1 MKILIAINAHAC
13 PFLSRQI
20 PGDRLNLKVPTTD
33 RQEVKFMLKEAVTM
47 LQQKIMIYNKPKEPQ
62 KEPQA
67 KTIQPS
73 SSSHGCVEC
82 CTVT

>member
-1 MKILIAINAHAC
+1 MKILIAINAHVC

-20 PGDRLNLKVPTTD
+20 PGDKINFKVPTTD
-33 RQEVKFMLKEAVTM
+33 RQEVKSMLKEAVTM
-47 LQQKIMIYNKPKEPQ
+47 QQKRIICNKSKES
-62 KEPQA
+62 QA

-73 SSSHGCVEC
+73 SSSYGCVEC